1 MNLID
6 YEISS
11 EQEKTQW
18 MNSFKITS
26 GLRYFGGKSTIGKY
40 LINRLL
46 NMAVKMKQDGN
57 RADIFVDML
66 AGGGKIALSMPEGFF
81 DTIVLNDLNY
91 GICSFFECCKE
102 KPEALVRMIEE
113 LGEVMS
119 KEVFL
124 FCAYNRSNDR
134 DTDRKVEAEKLLKE
148 YDSILETNDIDNLK
162 KEAKELIKNKN
173 ITNEQ
178 IELLQSDEL
187 TEEEKLLI
195 EDINLTGEEKT
206 TIFNADKVKKAE
218 HMSKVYSLIND
229 SKVEPLVSAAMT
241 YWVTQTSFN
250 GVTDPEKVSYRLGM
264 RDNKSGLPTRGNE
277 KEDIEKVIN
286 HARKH
291 IKLVHDKMHR
301 LNVVVEHLD
310 YRELI
315 KKYNG
320 MPYKTVYN
328 EERQEEGYKKYNKL
342 WYGDSPYHPATLNG
356 AEAAPYEDTFNLVMA
371 REMIDILHGD
381 YKDIYGE
388 IEYFIKSDYSPKYT
402 SEQFRQ
408 QLQEAEKKLAEEE
421 KKGKKKEKITS
432 YKNYIAR
439 MKKQL
444 AFSEACLHDFDK
456 LEENLAWEGH
466 KANTTNPVFYV
477 NSLGEFDKGAVS
489 ADNGTK
495 LKGKEFIWCRGNYIP
510 E

>member
-1 MNLID
+1 MNLFE
-6 YEISS
+6 YEMSS
-11 EQEKTQW
+11 ELEKTQW

-40 LINRLL
+40 LVNRIL
-46 NMAVKMKQDGN
+46 NMAVKMKQDGQ
-57 RADIFVDML
+57 RADIFVDMF

-81 DTIVLNDLNY
+81 DAIVMNDLNY

-102 KPEALVRMIEE
+102 KPEALIRMIEE
-113 LGEVMS
+113 LGAVMS

-124 FCAYNRSNDR
+124 FCAYNRNNDR
-134 DTDRKVEAEKLLKE
+134 DTNRKVEADRLIEEYNLIQKE
-148 YDSILETNDIDNLK
+148 NNIDELK
-162 KEAKELIKNKN
+162 KEAKELIKCKG
-173 ITNEQ
+173 ITDEE
-178 IELLQSDEL
+178 IKILQFDGL
-187 TEEEKLLI
+187 TKEEKLSI
-195 EDINLTGEEKT
+195 KNINLNEKEKT
-206 TIFNADKVKKAE
+206 TIIHAQKVKDAE
-218 HMSKVYSLIND
+218 HILKVYNLLND
-229 SKVEPLVSAAMT
+229 NKVEPLVSAAMT

-250 GVTDPEKVSYRLGM
+250 GVTDPKKVSYRLGM

-277 KEDIEKVIN
+277 KEDIEKVII

-301 LNVVVEHLD
+301 LNIIVEHLD

-328 EERQEEGYKKYNKL
+328 EEGQDENYKRYNKL

-356 AEAAPYEDTFNLVMA
+356 AEAAPYEDTFSLDMA
-371 REMIDILHGD
+371 REMINILHGD
-381 YKDIYGE
+381 NKDIYGE

-402 SEQFRQ
+402 CKQFGWQ
-408 QLQEAEKKLAEEE
+408 VQEAERKLAEEE
-421 KKGKKKEKITS
+421 KKGKRKERITS

-439 MKKQL
+439 MKRQL
-444 AFSEACLHDFDK
+444 AFSEACYKDFDK
-456 LEENLAWEGH
+456 LEDNLAWEGH
-466 KANTTNPVFYV
+466 EANTTNPEFYV
-477 NSLGEFDKGAVS
+477 MDLGEFDKGAVNAEDGS
-489 ADNGTK
+489 K

>member
-1 MNLID
+1 
-6 YEISS
+6 
-11 EQEKTQW
+11 
-18 MNSFKITS
+18 
-26 GLRYFGGKSTIGKY
+26 
-40 LINRLL
+40 
-46 NMAVKMKQDGN
+46 
-57 RADIFVDML
+57 
-66 AGGGKIALSMPEGFF
+66 
-81 DTIVLNDLNY
+81 
-91 GICSFFECCKE
+91 
-102 KPEALVRMIEE
+102 
-113 LGEVMS
+113 
-119 KEVFL
+119 
-124 FCAYNRSNDR
+124 
-134 DTDRKVEAEKLLKE
+134 
-148 YDSILETNDIDNLK
+148 
-162 KEAKELIKNKN
+162 
-173 ITNEQ
+173 
-178 IELLQSDEL
+178 
-187 TEEEKLLI
+187 
-195 EDINLTGEEKT
+195 
-206 TIFNADKVKKAE
+206 
-218 HMSKVYSLIND
+218 
-229 SKVEPLVSAAMT
+229 
-241 YWVTQTSFN
+241 
-250 GVTDPEKVSYRLGM
+250 M
-264 RDNKSGLPTRGNE
+264 RDNRSGLPTRGNE

-301 LNVVVEHLD
+301 LNIVVEHLD

-356 AEAAPYEDTFNLVMA
+356 AKAAPYEDTFNLVMA
-371 REMIDILHGD
+371 REMIDILHWD

-402 SEQFRQ
+402 SEQFSQ
-408 QLQEAEKKLAEEE
+408 QLQEAEKKLTEEG

-456 LEENLAWEGH
+456 REENLEWEGH

-489 ADNGTK
+489 AENETK
-495 LKGKEFIWCRGNYIP
+495 LREKEFIWCRGNYIADLYNNK
-510 E
+510 EGVIK